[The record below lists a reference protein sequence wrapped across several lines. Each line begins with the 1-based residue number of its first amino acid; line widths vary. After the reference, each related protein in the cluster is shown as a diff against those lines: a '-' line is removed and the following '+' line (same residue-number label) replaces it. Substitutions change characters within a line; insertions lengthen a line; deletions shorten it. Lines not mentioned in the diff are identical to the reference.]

1 MANIKTNPMRI
12 LENLNINYNSMSYD
26 NRDGENRWNI
36 SCRENWK
43 KNPEVVF

>member
-26 NRDGENRWNI
+26 NRDGKIDGI
-36 SCRENWK
+36 SVAEKIGK
-43 KNPEVVF
+43 KIQK